1 MSFDVWKSVFDPG
14 MEVNIPGNSVSVGTD
29 PNTGAYQVTYA
40 TGSQA
45 AQMSGAAT
53 GTQTVSSL
61 KPWVMIAIVFG
72 IILLAVGGLSRR
84 L

>member
-1 MSFDVWKSVFDPG
+1 MSFDAWRGIFDPG
-14 MEVNIPGNSVSVGTD
+14 MEVNIPGSSVQVGTD
-29 PNTGAYQVTYA
+29 PNTGAYAVTYA

-45 AQMSGAAT
+45 AQMSASAT
-53 GTQTVSSL
+53 GTQTVGAL

-72 IILLAVGGLSRR
+72 IILLAAGGLSRR